1 VSVPWWAALPPAES
15 RISCGTEQH
24 GTEQHGTGQH
34 VIRWAGGQL
43 TAVNHADAEA
53 ELVLAALGGGKSEC
67 VAMAEAWGA
76 HADDLDVL
84 ALGPRSPADQLAV
97 TWDLVH
103 SLRSV
108 ISPQQ
113 AGPGP
118 AQRPVRPAAGRLRP
132 RSLPMRQASPE
143 MRRAQ
148 ARRAELMGLFAL
160 GRGFQL
166 ALSGTVAAAW
176 AAGPAPGRDLAAAR
190 PALTGAL
197 AGRLAPAAASWL
209 DIDPG
214 TVCAELHDARGWG
227 TVELAGTTLRA
238 ALPLRWLAA
247 VWAAGCAV
255 VDRHLVV
262 DVLSVTWP
270 QAQVRALRRPGA
282 APAVLSIRYDGEHW
296 AMAGTG

>member
-1 VSVPWWAALPPAES
+1 VSAPWWAALPPAES
-15 RISCGTEQH
+15 RVSCGTERQ
-24 GTEQHGTGQH
+24 GTGQH
-34 VIRWAGGQL
+34 VMRWAGGQL
-43 TAVNHADAEA
+43 TAADHEDAEG
-53 ELVLAALGGGKSEC
+53 ELVLAALGGDKSEC

-76 HADDLDVL
+76 HAEDLDVL
-84 ALGPRSPADQLAV
+84 ALGPRSPTDQLAV

-103 SLRSV
+103 SLRSAA
-108 ISPQQ
+108 SPQRG
-113 AGPGP
+113 GPG
-118 AQRPVRPAAGRLRP
+118 AQPGRPAAGRLRP
-132 RSLPMRQASPE
+132 RSLPMRQVSPE
-143 MRRAQ
+143 QQRAQ

-209 DIDPG
+209 GIDPG
-214 TVCAELHDARGWG
+214 AVCAELHEAPGWG
-227 TVELAGTTLRA
+227 MVELAGVTLRA

-247 VWAAGCAV
+247 VWAAGCPV

-282 APAVLSIRYDGEHW
+282 PPAVLSIRYDGEHW
-296 AMAGTG
+296 AVAGTG

>member
-15 RISCGTEQH
+15 RIACGTGQH
-24 GTEQHGTGQH
+24 GTEQH
-34 VIRWAGGQL
+34 VMRWAGGQL
-43 TAVNHADAEA
+43 TAVNHADAEG

-67 VAMAEAWGA
+67 VAMVEAWGG
-76 HADDLDVL
+76 HAGDLDVL
-84 ALGPRSPADQLAV
+84 AFGPRSPDDQLAV
-97 TWDLVH
+97 TWDLVR

-108 ISPQQ
+108 INPQQ
-113 AGPGP
+113 AGPGRAP
-118 AQRPVRPAAGRLRP
+118 RPGQPAAARLRP

-143 MRRAQ
+143 LGRAQ
-148 ARRAELMGLFAL
+148 ARRAELMSLFAL
-160 GRGFQL
+160 GRDFQL

-176 AAGPAPGRDLAAAR
+176 ADGPAPGRDLAAAR

-209 DIDPG
+209 GIDPG
-214 TVCAELHDARGWG
+214 AVCAELHEAPGWG
-227 TVELAGTTLRA
+227 TVELAGVTLRA

-255 VDRHLVV
+255 VDHHLVV

-270 QAQVRALRRPGA
+270 RARVRALRRPGA
-282 APAVLSIRYDGEHW
+282 APAVLSIQYDGEHW
-296 AMAGTG
+296 AVAGTD